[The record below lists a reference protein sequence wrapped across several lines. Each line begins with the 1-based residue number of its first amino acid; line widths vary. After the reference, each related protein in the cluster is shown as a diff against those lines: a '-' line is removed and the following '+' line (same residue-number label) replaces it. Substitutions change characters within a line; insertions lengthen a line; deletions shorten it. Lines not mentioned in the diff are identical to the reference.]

1 MNKHIKIYLTVFL
14 VFASFSCNRYEV
26 FEREQYKNL
35 FALVSDDDN
44 VSTWL
49 HDLRLAESEG
59 YVTASLGGTNPT
71 GKDIRVTLVE
81 DAGLIDDYNLV
92 TYDVN
97 RSRYIKALDR
107 SKYTI
112 PSYDLVIPAGE
123 VRGVIPVKIRPEG
136 LSPDSSY
143 FIALRVDS
151 YNAYEVNPD
160 KDYLLYQ
167 VRIKNWWASY
177 GGTRYDQRAKKAE
190 VSSAISTDKF
200 GNKLVFPLSE
210 NSFRIMTGD
219 MLNDGFD
226 PYVYK
231 HRSMKVTILA
241 GDKVKIEPYYDQ
253 EITQNDGD
261 ADYPNTAKVE
271 DDGFKT
277 YKTFLL
283 AYTYKD
289 ADGVLY
295 NFREELR
302 IDFKE
307 DVNDPRILTK

>member
-1 MNKHIKIYLTVFL
+1 MNKYIKICLATFL
-14 VFASFSCNRYEV
+14 VFASFSCDQYEV
-26 FEREQYKNL
+26 FEREQYKSL

-44 VSTWL
+44 VSTWF
-49 HDLRLAESEG
+49 HDLRLSESEG

-71 GKDIRVTLVE
+71 DKDIRVTLVE
-81 DAGLIDDYNLV
+81 DTKLIDDYNVL
-92 TYDVN
+92 TYDLN
-97 RSRYIKALDR
+97 RSKYIKALDR

-112 PSYDLVIPAGE
+112 PSYELVIPAGE
-123 VRGVIPVKIRPEG
+123 VRGVIPVRIRPEG

-143 FIALRVDS
+143 FIALRIDS
-151 YNAYEVNPD
+151 YNVYEANPD
-160 KDYLLYQ
+160 KEYLLYQ

-190 VSSAISTDKF
+190 DGSSMLLDKF
-200 GNKLVFPLSE
+200 GSKLVFPLSE
-210 NSFRIMTGD
+210 NSFRIMAGD
-219 MLNDGFD
+219 MLNDDSD

-231 HRSMKVTILA
+231 HRSMKITILD
-241 GDKVKIEPYYDQ
+241 GDKLRIEPYYDQ

-261 ADYPNTAKVE
+261 EDYPNVIMVE

-283 AYTYKD
+283 SYTYRD
-289 ADGVLY
+289 TDGVLY
-295 NFREELR
+295 NFKEELR

-307 DVNDPRILTK
+307 DINDPRILTK